1 MVKRGVCVCVVAI
14 GAEEKA
20 RSSNKC
26 AFPTVHP

>member
-1 MVKRGVCVCVVAI
+1 MVKRGVCVVAI

-20 RSSNKC
+20 SSGNKC